1 MKACLFSYMRHIL
14 GCLYDHIHIFY
25 ITLYAFVCVF
35 VSVARS
41 GNFAP
46 SGMECD
52 GVMDL
57 PL

>member
-1 MKACLFSYMRHIL
+1 MHISL
-14 GCLYDHIHIFY
+14 NAINLYCVNVYVHGCVC
-25 ITLYAFVCVF
+25 AFVCVF

-41 GNFAP
+41 GNFAS